1 MRHSIGIA
9 AVALVAVSAIWAWTL
24 TQSGANT
31 QNKLSGATTL
41 GIDTL
46 DVTAKASAMPVQAF
60 DAI

>member
-9 AVALVAVSAIWAWTL
+9 VIALVAVSATWAWTL

-31 QNKLSGATTL
+31 QSKLSDAASL
-41 GIDTL
+41 GINTL
-46 DVTAKASAMPVQAF
+46 DVTMKAAAMPTQQF

>member
-9 AVALVAVSAIWAWTL
+9 AVALIAASATLAWTL

-31 QNKLSGATTL
+31 RDQRSATSPAISTL
-41 GIDTL
+41 A
-46 DVTAKASAMPVQAF
+46 VTMQAASMPTQQF

>member
-9 AVALVAVSAIWAWTL
+9 VIALVAVSATLAWTL

-31 QNKLSGATTL
+31 QNKLSGTTTL
-41 GIDTL
+41 GINTL
-46 DVTAKASAMPVQAF
+46 AVTMQASAMPVQIF